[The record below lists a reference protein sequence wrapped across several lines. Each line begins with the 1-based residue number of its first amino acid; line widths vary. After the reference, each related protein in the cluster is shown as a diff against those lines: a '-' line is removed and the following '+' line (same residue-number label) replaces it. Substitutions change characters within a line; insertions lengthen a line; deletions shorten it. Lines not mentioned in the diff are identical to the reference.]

1 MPVVHLMKLLV
12 VVVIAV
18 IVALH
23 LLSIGRHVQSLYGAG
38 FIAGAAVVVVD
49 VAAVKLVVA
58 GGVDAIEKELVFVF
72 HNEKAYLRLVSE
84 LALVEGGA

>member
-23 LLSIGRHVQSLYGAG
+23 LLSTGRHVQSFY
-38 FIAGAAVVVVD
+38 
-49 VAAVKLVVA
+49 
-58 GGVDAIEKELVFVF
+58 
-72 HNEKAYLRLVSE
+72 
-84 LALVEGGA
+84 